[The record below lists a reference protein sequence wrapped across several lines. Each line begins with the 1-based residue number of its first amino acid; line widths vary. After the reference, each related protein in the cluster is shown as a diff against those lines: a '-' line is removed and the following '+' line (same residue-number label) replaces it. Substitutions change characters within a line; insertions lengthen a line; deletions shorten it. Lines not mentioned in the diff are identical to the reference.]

1 MFTNIIITWSQRGRK
16 TLAPS
21 TSPVKPNPTDEKSVS
36 VLYLDPIPTPDAS
49 TSLKATTQT
58 VGPQTTVDVPPAYSV
73 GMPMVLQTVPVV
85 RKKRGD
91 IEPKVFLPHERTVD
105 QPPRQVEVER
115 KKRRFEAA
123 DVGSLVGERLAQL
136 FESAEYATVTS
147 DTSGIAL
154 QLLEAMPLHWFD
166 DKSFE
171 VREAEK
177 DGTIAIPVTALYGR
191 PGVPNVWCEGHVIG
205 FNANRRMFVVRFRNQ
220 GQDDDVQL
228 HRNDAED
235 PMQFV
240 ERVVAAHKARLVA
253 QSAIRKNVYIDCMPS
268 DGLHKLGSENINKI
282 LKLAS
287 VPFVAK
293 NIPVPDTARIV
304 NEVHTDYLRTMSR
317 IIFEHQQRAHPS
329 PGMNFHLLADNGGD
343 DDKKHV
349 VTIQHH
355 EVAPPIDYA
364 DQFIGFS
371 FQTFLTSP
379 ETLAAVVK
387 VNEECYR
394 MLCMDVFALK
404 TSRSLKLEE
413 FQQRQNTQERLVHKI
428 VHEDW
433 PNKLTHAIKTSLVHV
448 GKGWYN
454 LQETRRDTYEFSKL
468 RSFLR
473 RVNLTMKVQTSNIS
487 SQDTLRYMSE
497 QSLHSFRAF
506 VDKATEANVKIIDA
520 KTSFLS
526 YADLD
531 ARRAE
536 LGHTKYEHLCRQ
548 RQIQNPPALFTVNL
562 SVSSELI
569 VINQAAI
576 DDASRDIAQ
585 WKAEY
590 EVKLKRL
597 QDDDPDGDHRTL

>member
-1 MFTNIIITWSQRGRK
+1 
-16 TLAPS
+16 
-21 TSPVKPNPTDEKSVS
+21 
-36 VLYLDPIPTPDAS
+36 
-49 TSLKATTQT
+49 
-58 VGPQTTVDVPPAYSV
+58 YSV

-85 RKKRGD
+85 RKQRGD

-136 FESAEYATVTS
+136 FKSAEYATVTS

-240 ERVVAAHKARLVA
+240 ERVIAAHKARLVA

-329 PGMNFHLLADNGGD
+329 PGMNFHLLADNGDD